1 MLSVMIHVAEC
12 TTVSLNKSVH
22 VICIFC
28 SQHFRFLSLQQ
39 DKRPSDRICTCTQ
52 RKISLIQQNISLLL
66 LKKKI
71 KLQKKISLIWT
82 SFFEIKH
89 TFMKEIFFWLYI
101 RMLIRFIISNLKCFF
116 LQYYNLAIY
125 LKIIL
130 KSIWD

>member
-1 MLSVMIHVAEC
+1 MTCQSSLNKCFALVYRCNNVHVVHSTDRSGFNVINFGCNERCSVMIHVAEC

-28 SQHFRFLSLQQ
+28 SQHLRFLSLQQ

-71 KLQKKISLIWT
+71 KLQKKISLI
-82 SFFEIKH
+82 
-89 TFMKEIFFWLYI
+89 
-101 RMLIRFIISNLKCFF
+101 
-116 LQYYNLAIY
+116 
-125 LKIIL
+125 
-130 KSIWD
+130 